1 MPEPDALDAALALF
15 KDPASARGI
24 PGRPLP
30 PDVACLLAIAV
41 GDEATL
47 AAASRR
53 SGFARQPLQEA
64 AGFFIE
70 QALLCRDADSYR
82 VLGGGPHSTHE
93 ELRHNMALLMRWL
106 HPDLQSLR
114 SGPLDREVFAA
125 RVSRAWEDLKTQ
137 ERRDAYDLRRPPA
150 PTTAR
155 SESSRPSGS
164 TGPRPNGGAPGAG
177 KVGSGRT
184 GASRAG
190 GGKATLGK
198 AGSAKAT
205 QAKAGQAK
213 TPLVRAPQVKASGR
227 PINGTGAA
235 SGPRAAVSGSAL
247 ARRPLPLSVHKVEE
261 PSVWI
266 RLWGFLWGR
275 R

>member
-30 PDVACLLAIAV
+30 PDVARVLAIAV
-41 GDEATL
+41 GEEETL

-53 SGFARQPLQEA
+53 SGFTRQPLQEA

-82 VLGGGPHSTHE
+82 VLGGGPQSTHE

-150 PTTAR
+150 PTTTAKPGP
-155 SESSRPSGS
+155 SRTRGS
-164 TGPRPNGGAPGAG
+164 TGSRSNGGAPGPG
-177 KVGSGRT
+177 KVGAGPM
-184 GASRAG
+184 GASHAG
-190 GGKATLGK
+190 VGKAALGK
-198 AGSAKAT
+198 AGPAKAA

-213 TPLVRAPQVKASGR
+213 ASQAKASGR
-227 PINGTGAA
+227 PMNGTGGA
-235 SGPRAAVSGSAL
+235 SGPRAAGSGSAL

-261 PSVWI
+261 PSLWI
-266 RLWGFLWGR
+266 QLWGLLWGR